1 MLTINPAGWL
11 TTIEHC
17 PSPNFNSRPAVDDI
31 SLLVIHNIS
40 LPAGEFAT
48 GHIKQLF
55 TNTLDCTAHPS
66 FSDLVGLTVSA
77 HCLIERNG
85 NIIQFVSF
93 LDRAWHAGVSNYKG
107 RDNCNDFSIGIELE
121 GIDDLPYT
129 QLQYKSLSLV
139 TQAIMQQYPITYESI
154 TGHCDIAPGRK
165 TDPGQAFDW
174 SGYFSMLAQK

>member
-1 MLTINPAGWL
+1 MLAISSAGWL
-11 TTIEHC
+11 KSIEHC
-17 PSPNFNSRPAVDDI
+17 PSPNFNTRPAIDDI

-40 LPAGEFAT
+40 LPAGKFST

-77 HCLIERNG
+77 HCLIERDG

-121 GIDDLPYT
+121 GTDDLPYT
-129 QLQYKSLSLV
+129 QQQYDSLS
-139 TQAIMQQYPITYESI
+139 AITHAVMQQYSITQDSI